1 MLGFR
6 QDNILLSNI
15 RPYFKKIWFA
25 NKSGGCSNDVL
36 VFEVNNGFNAKFL
49 YYVLSDNNFFNYSTL
64 TSKGT
69 KMPRGTKSAIMKYLV
84 PKVSNTTQQHIASIL
99 SSYDDLIEKNNRK
112 IAVLQEQAQEIYK
125 EWFVRFRFPGYKTA
139 QFEKGLPV
147 GWEYRTVESLSSIL
161 RRGISPKYDD
171 NGNLVVIS
179 QKCIRT
185 NIMDIRESR
194 RQVKTFSKEL
204 NLIDGDT
211 VICSTGT
218 GTLGR
223 VGEIFGEYLDT
234 TFDSHVTLVRAK
246 KGISKEYLFFALKNL
261 QIWLMNMGIGSTNQQ
276 ELYRSTIRNAKIL
289 FPGTDLMGKFDFVTT
304 KIHKEIVLL
313 CKQTALLIN
322 QRELLLPRLISGKL
336 KV

>member
-1 MLGFR
+1 
-6 QDNILLSNI
+6 
-15 RPYFKKIWFA
+15 
-25 NKSGGCSNDVL
+25 
-36 VFEVNNGFNAKFL
+36 
-49 YYVLSDNNFFNYSTL
+49 
-64 TSKGT
+64 
-69 KMPRGTKSAIMKYLV
+69 
-84 PKVSNTTQQHIASIL
+84 
-99 SSYDDLIEKNNRK
+99 
-112 IAVLQEQAQEIYK
+112 
-125 EWFVRFRFPGYKTA
+125 
-139 QFEKGLPV
+139 
-147 GWEYRTVESLSSIL
+147 
-161 RRGISPKYDD
+161 
-171 NGNLVVIS
+171 
-179 QKCIRT
+179 
-185 NIMDIRESR
+185 MDIRESR